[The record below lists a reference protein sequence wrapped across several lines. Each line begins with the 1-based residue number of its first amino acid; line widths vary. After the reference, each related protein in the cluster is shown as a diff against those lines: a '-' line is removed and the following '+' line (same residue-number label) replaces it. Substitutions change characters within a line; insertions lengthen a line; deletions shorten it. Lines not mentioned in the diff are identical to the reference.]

1 MFKLKPLAGSV
12 ALSLLTGVA
21 LAAAPGGAIL
31 QNQVI
36 ATYTDIGGKSY
47 TASSNIVEISIREV
61 RGATLTITTGESQQ
75 VAMIPGG
82 KVYSVHTL
90 ANNGN
95 VGETY
100 ALAAANVTGGG
111 DTLDASAVKI
121 YLDADGNGV
130 LNGTEGNTPIT
141 SQAVLAGASVKL
153 IVESTLPAT
162 MAVSDTLKVT
172 LDATDSKSNTA
183 SSTNTV
189 NITFTNSNIS
199 YVPKT
204 WAQTAGGNC
213 HAYAQ
218 VSGTKTWA
226 EAKADAETQMY
237 NGKIGHLL
245 TITSAEENA
254 FVVNNV
260 TSGGPLWTG
269 GYRTNGG
276 PWSWVTGETYSY
288 TNWYSGKPDNGSS
301 TTAMIAFGYGS
312 PGKWDDYIVTDK
324 MYYLIEFDID
334 CPLPAVDVALE
345 GAKDVN
351 CDGTADA
358 AFGTARLEDM
368 YSGECA
374 IMRSR
379 ATNNGKSIAKNV
391 LMSYTVPQYATY
403 KTGTLKYNGAGNTDA
418 AGDDNGTF
426 DATTKKVQ
434 FSVGDLDV
442 GVNSPYAQFSVV
454 ID

>member
-1 MFKLKPLAGSV
+1 MFKIKPLASSV

-31 QNQVI
+31 QNQVT

-47 TASSNIVEISIREV
+47 TAQSNIVEISIREV
-61 RGATLTITTGESQQ
+61 RGAALTITAGENQQ
-75 VAMIPGG
+75 VAMLPGS

-100 ALAAANVTGGG
+100 ALTAANVTGGG

-121 YLDADGNGV
+121 YLDTNGNGV
-130 LNGTEGNTPIT
+130 LDVAEATTPIT

-153 IVESTLPAT
+153 IVESTLPASMT
-162 MAVSDTLKVT
+162 ASDTLKVT
-172 LDATDSKSNTA
+172 LDATDSKGTTA

-189 NITFTNSNIS
+189 NITFKNSNIS
-199 YVPKT
+199 YTPVT
-204 WAQTAGGNC
+204 WQQTAGGNC
-213 HAYAQ
+213 HAYALI
-218 VSGTKTWA
+218 SSAKTWN
-226 EAKADAETQMY
+226 EAKADTETQMY

-260 TSGGPLWTG
+260 TSSGAFWTG
-269 GYRTNGG
+269 GYRTSVG
-276 PWSWVTGETYSY
+276 PMSWVTGETYSY
-288 TNWYSGKPDNGSS
+288 TNWLSGKPDNASS
-301 TTAMIAFGYGS
+301 TTAAIAFGQGS
-312 PGKWDDYIVTDK
+312 PGKWDDYYLTDK
-324 MYYLIEFDID
+324 LYYLIEFDID
-334 CPLPAVDVALE
+334 CALPAVDVALE

-358 AFGTARLEDM
+358 AFGTARLADM

-379 ATNNGKSIAKNV
+379 ATNNGQSIAKNV

-403 KTGTLKYNGAGNTDA
+403 KTGTLQYNGAANTDA
-418 AGDDNGTF
+418 ADT
-426 DATTKKVQ
+426 DAGKYDAATKKVQ

-442 GVNSPYAQFSVV
+442 NAVSPDAQFSVK